1 MNTSPKN
8 PRTAPAQR
16 KGGSPIDR
24 YNPIKV
30 VVAFVVLS
38 LAVHVVSLMNLEAI
52 LKFVGPQQTN
62 KVQKKSPL
70 RIKIIP
76 KIVEKN
82 KPKATPKQKDISG
95 TVIDTKL
102 SKTAPPKSSKY
113 LSHQDHIAKK
123 EQIARQTAKPK
134 GAKIGNGGQKKKF
147 QSQVKKQAK
156 PKPSGQKVKK
166 SARKKPGTKITFE
179 GGSLAINKPGKKV
192 RKGSP
197 SAYQSL
203 LPSNKEMAENLAA
216 GYHEYLDAKLPMGD
230 RVDVNTTNYR
240 FAGYFTVMK
249 KSVELVLDY
258 PKEAVRRR
266 IQGKVNI
273 GFEILKDGR
282 IDKVRILESSG
293 YDILDNAWIEAIKL
307 AAPFSPL
314 PKDIAAKTL
323 PVSFGVRF
331 ALGP

>member
-1 MNTSPKN
+1 MNTSPNN
-8 PRTAPAQR
+8 PRQTPEPKR
-16 KGGSPIDR
+16 RSSMDR
-24 YNPIKV
+24 YNPVKV
-30 VVAFVVLS
+30 VVTFVVLS
-38 LAVHVVSLMNLEAI
+38 LVVHIGSLMNLDSI
-52 LKFVGPQQTN
+52 LKFVSLQKTERV
-62 KVQKKSPL
+62 KKKSPL
-70 RIKIIP
+70 RIKIVP
-76 KIVEKN
+76 KFVQK
-82 KPKATPKQKDISG
+82 KKKTTPKKKDLSG

-102 SKTAPPKSSKY
+102 SKTAPPKTSKY

-134 GAKIGNGGQKKKF
+134 GAKIGNGGKKNKF

-166 SARKKPGTKITFE
+166 NARKKPGTKITFE
-179 GGSLAINKPGKKV
+179 GGNLAINKPGKKV
-192 RKGSP
+192 RKGAP
-197 SAYQSL
+197 SAYQAL
-203 LPSNKEMAENLAA
+203 LPSNQEMAENLEA

-273 GFEILKDGR
+273 GFEILEDGR

>member
-1 MNTSPKN
+1 MNTSPNN
-8 PRTAPAQR
+8 PRSTPEPKR
-16 KGGSPIDR
+16 RSRIDR
-24 YNPIKV
+24 YNPVKV
-30 VVAFVVLS
+30 VVTFVVLS
-38 LAVHVVSLMNLEAI
+38 LAVHIGSLMNLDSI
-52 LKFVGPQQTN
+52 LKFVSMQKTARV
-62 KVQKKSPL
+62 KKKSPL
-70 RIKIIP
+70 RIKIVP
-76 KIVEKN
+76 KFVQK
-82 KPKATPKQKDISG
+82 KKKTAPKKKDSSG

-102 SKTAPPKSSKY
+102 SKTAPPKKSKY

-134 GAKIGNGGQKKKF
+134 GAKIGNGGKKSKF

-166 SARKKPGTKITFE
+166 TARKKPGTKITFE
-179 GGSLAINKPGKKV
+179 GGRLAINKPGKKV

-197 SAYQSL
+197 SAYQAL
-203 LPSNKEMAENLAA
+203 LPSNQEMAENLEA

-273 GFEILKDGR
+273 GFEILEDGR